1 MARPSKR
8 SINAVAATTPS
19 AATSIAPP
27 FSAASDRLQPF
38 LDLLDPAKVYIVHLD
53 KLPVEFKRQIFAVPV
68 LMNILIVVGL
78 LWRWYIVVPKYLQ
91 LTTIIAGVND
101 PALAGVGST
110 FREKS
115 WLTISRALM
124 FAIDFFLIKI
134 ILPWPISFFL
144 EQPANPVKWR
154 RKVPFQDV
162 EIIVRES
169 RKWGAEELL
178 QGQKVGEESPF
189 FRARVLPG
197 VEKNFLGK
205 KTGYSMMGKDWDLDF
220 ANMINAAVLLEQK
233 TLKAQDFEATVF
245 AHDQARGWLEW
256 VVYREEESTE
266 DADRAKLVAFKVTTY
281 CEASKIS
288 ADTL

>member
-1 MARPSKR
+1 MARSAKR
-8 SINAVAATTPS
+8 GPAVVAAKASSDFP
-19 AATSIAPP
+19 AP
-27 FSAASDRLQPF
+27 FSAASDRLRPF

-53 KLPVEFKRQIFAVPV
+53 KLPLDFKRQIFAVPV
-68 LMNILIVVGL
+68 LMNILIVIGL
-78 LWRWYIVVPKYLQ
+78 LWRWYVIVPKYLE

-101 PALAGVGST
+101 PALAGVGAT
-110 FREKS
+110 FREKA
-115 WLTISRALM
+115 WLTIRRAIM
-124 FAIDFFLIKI
+124 FAIDFFLIRI

-169 RKWGAEELL
+169 RKWGAEDLL

-197 VEKNFLGK
+197 VEKHFLRE

-220 ANMINAAVLLEQK
+220 TNMINAAVLVEQK
-233 TLKAQDFEATVF
+233 TLKVQDFEVTVF
-245 AHDQARGWLEW
+245 AHDHAHGWLEW

-266 DADRAKLVAFKVTTY
+266 DADRAKLVKFKVT
-281 CEASKIS
+281 IF
-288 ADTL
+288 